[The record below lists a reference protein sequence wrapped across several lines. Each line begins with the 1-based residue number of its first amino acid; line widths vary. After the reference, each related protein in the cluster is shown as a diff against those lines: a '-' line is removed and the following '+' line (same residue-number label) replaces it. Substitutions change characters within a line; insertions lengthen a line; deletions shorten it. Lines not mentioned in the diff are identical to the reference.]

1 MGEQR
6 DGPADYDRTS
16 QAGAHDM
23 LAVAHMRQ
31 GKTHEAGRGQP
42 GPALPVSLQLRGHR
56 LDLGVGLEGL
66 VAHLAA
72 GRSFHAAI
80 SSGKFHGMIWPTT
93 PTGSRSVYEWKLAPG
108 MAGRPAGRHS
118 GVMIAPPGLPPGCP
132 PWFARPAARAW
143 T

>member
-1 MGEQR
+1 
-6 DGPADYDRTS
+6 
-16 QAGAHDM
+16 
-23 LAVAHMRQ
+23 MRQ
-31 GKTHEAGRGQP
+31 GNTHEGGPGQP

-72 GRSFHAAI
+72 GPSFHAAI

-108 MAGRPAGRHS
+108 MAGRPAGRAQ
-118 GVMIAPPGLPPGCP
+118 GVVIPPPRLPPGCP
-132 PWFARPAARAW
+132 PVVAPPP
-143 T
+143 